1 MKSILIIG
9 GNCDIGIALGTKLKN
24 NGYKVLL
31 SYHKKK
37 PSLSGIDIYACD
49 VTKEKSIEEIIQ
61 HAIKLYGTIDIL
73 INLSSISQDS
83 PFLEKTKH
91 EFMNV
96 LEINL
101 VGMFLCNQ
109 IYSKYIDNGMI
120 INMSSTDGIN
130 TFSMCS
136 LDYSISKNGII
147 FMSKALKEYTNNK
160 IYCLCPNWIDTS
172 STKQMNK
179 EYLYNEL
186 KRINQSRLL
195 KISEIVDIII
205 DIINNK
211 IQDKIIRIDV
221 RNDKLW
227 IEKM

>member
-9 GNCDIGIALGTKLKN
+9 GNCDIGLSLGTKLKK
-24 NGYKVLL
+24 NGHKVLL
-31 SYHKKK
+31 SYHNKKLL
-37 PSLSGIDIYACD
+37 PNGIDTYPCD
-49 VTKEKSIEEIIQ
+49 VTNEKSIEKIIQ
-61 HAIKLYGTIDIL
+61 HTINLYGTIDIL

-96 LEINL
+96 LEVNL
-101 VGMFLCNQ
+101 VGMFLCNK
-109 IYSKYIDNGMI
+109 IYSKYIDNGKI
-120 INMSSTDGIN
+120 INMSSTDGID
-130 TFSMCS
+130 TFSQYS

-147 FMSKALKEYTNNK
+147 FMTKALAEYTNNK

-172 STKQMNK
+172 STRKMNQ
-179 EYLYNEL
+179 EYLHSEL

-195 KISEIVDIII
+195 KISEIIDIII